1 MNAFSRE
8 DAYERRLTLFPKCS
22 PHATTLTL
30 KRKKGIANMLAEEL
44 GYEDQEEFED
54 ALKSSFAEF
63 IGALPHI
70 ETRNMES
77 ELQPGLFR
85 DVFRVIPDPP
95 PEQCTPQRLVLKI
108 ESSADLWRI
117 LMLHPGAYV
126 EIPELEFEIGQDHK
140 RRVDSVYNHISA
152 SIFNL
157 ERHVEMVGDAAERK
171 GIQDACDA
179 LRSVLDLETQAT
191 FVVTDPGGLSAFK
204 PNEGVKVTALE
215 DEKGQYDRAAR
226 ALAVPEHEKE
236 MEKVDM

>member
-1 MNAFSRE
+1 
-8 DAYERRLTLFPKCS
+8 
-22 PHATTLTL
+22 
-30 KRKKGIANMLAEEL
+30 MLAEEL

-54 ALKSSFAEF
+54 ALKSSFADF

-70 ETRNMES
+70 ETRNLES

-95 PEQCTPQRLVLKI
+95 ASECTPQRLVLKI
-108 ESSADLWRI
+108 GSRADLWRV

-126 EIPELEFEIGQDHK
+126 DIPELEFQIGQDHK

-171 GIQDACDA
+171 GIQDACDQ
-179 LRSVLDLETQAT
+179 LRAVLDLDQPAT
-191 FVVTDPGGLSAFK
+191 FIVTDPGGLSAFK
-204 PNEGVKVTALE
+204 PNEGVKVQALE
-215 DEKGQYDRAAR
+215 DEHGQYNRSAR
-226 ALAVPEHEKE
+226 ALAVPENEQELDKI
-236 MEKVDM
+236 D

>member
-1 MNAFSRE
+1 
-8 DAYERRLTLFPKCS
+8 
-22 PHATTLTL
+22 
-30 KRKKGIANMLAEEL
+30 MLAEEL

-108 ESSADLWRI
+108 ESRADLWRI

-191 FVVTDPGGLSAFK
+191 FVVTDPGGAL
-204 PNEGVKVTALE
+204 GVQAQR
-215 DEKGQYDRAAR
+215 GRQSHGAGG
-226 ALAVPEHEKE
+226 
-236 MEKVDM
+236 